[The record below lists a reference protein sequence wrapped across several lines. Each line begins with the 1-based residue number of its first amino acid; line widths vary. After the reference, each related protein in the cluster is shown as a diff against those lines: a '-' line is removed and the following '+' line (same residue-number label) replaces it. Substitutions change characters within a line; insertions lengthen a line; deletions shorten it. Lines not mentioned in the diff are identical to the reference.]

1 MAKIAIVSL
10 IFGVSK
16 HDLINVFKPFYNFDC
31 NYYISNCLL
40 TQAYKYHNISENKET
55 SEFLHEFTSAKVKH
69 DFTGEYGEI
78 EARNLH
84 FPFHGEDLIW
94 ILDGDEFYTEE
105 QIKNI
110 LDYVNSKP
118 FIDVF
123 NMPFKNYI
131 FYGDEYIEGFCP
143 PRIYRSVLNNG
154 WNFNGFYNDND
165 GKYLDENGLI
175 HNLTDICQK
184 SIPKKTVDGGIKH
197 MTWLHS
203 NGEKK
208 YKYQMDYFGHCSY
221 YWNEE
226 TQKLEFNKDYYK
238 KYNLPLPKILKENV

>member
-1 MAKIAIVSL
+1 MRKIAILSL
-10 IFGVSK
+10 LFGVSK
-16 HDLINVFKPFYNFDC
+16 KDLIDVFKPFSDFNC
-31 NYYISNCLL
+31 NYYVSNCLL

-55 SEFLHEFTSAKVKH
+55 SEFLQQIKIEKLKQ
-69 DFTGEYGEI
+69 DFTGKYSDT
-78 EARNLH
+78 EARNLLL
-84 FPFHGEDLIW
+84 PFGNEDLIW
-94 ILDGDEFYTEE
+94 ILDGDEFYT
-105 QIKNI
+105 KNQVARI
-110 LDYVNSKP
+110 IEYVDSKP

-154 WNFNGFYNDND
+154 WNFDHFYDEND
-165 GKYLDENGLI
+165 GQYLDENGFI
-175 HNLTDICQK
+175 HTLNDVCQK
-184 SIPKKTVDGGIKH
+184 SIPKKTIDGGIKH

-208 YKYQMDYFGHCSY
+208 YKYQMDYYGHCSY
-221 YWNEE
+221 YWNEK

-238 KYNLPLPKILKENV
+238 KYNLPLPKILKD